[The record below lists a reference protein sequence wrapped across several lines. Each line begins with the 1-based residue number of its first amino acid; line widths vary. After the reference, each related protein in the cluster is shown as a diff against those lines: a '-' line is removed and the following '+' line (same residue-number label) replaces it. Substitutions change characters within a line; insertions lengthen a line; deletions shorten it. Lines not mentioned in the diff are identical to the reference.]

1 MLTQNINFN
10 KFGVKKKNFKTKLF
24 VKKTLKKYLNNN
36 FFKSLSCN
44 YVYSFSQK
52 KILKYKKFHNFNII
66 GMGGSSLGI
75 EAIYNFLNFKIKKKF
90 YFYNNINSNKFSD
103 KKKIKVLNIIIS
115 KSGNTLETISNFNI
129 LKNKKNNLFICER
142 SNNYLRK
149 LANKLKCEILEHRN
163 YIGGRYSVLSE
174 VGMLPSILMGLK
186 EEKFK
191 DFDNLIKNAKFIDGL
206 IDSVSSTIFFVKNK
220 KFNSIILNYDE
231 QSEELFKWYQQLLAE
246 SLGKKS
252 KGLLPLVSTM
262 PKDNHSLM
270 QLYLDGPKNSFYTFF
285 DVIEKKAL
293 KINNSL
299 ILDSHDYLKNKS
311 LLDIKIAQKK
321 ATQTVFKNKKIPFRS
336 FDVLNRS
343 EKSLGEIF
351 TFFMLETILLG
362 DALKVNH
369 FAQPSVELIKIE
381 TNKILKKI
389 KKNQI
394 LY

>member
-1 MLTQNINFN
+1 MLTQNINFY
-10 KFGVKKKNFKTKLF
+10 KFGVKKNFFKTKLF
-24 VKKTLKKYLNNN
+24 VKKTLKKYSNNN
-36 FFKSLSCN
+36 FFQSLSN
-44 YVYSFSQK
+44 KYVYSFSKK
-52 KILKYKKFHNFNII
+52 KILKYKKFNNFNII

-75 EAIYNFLNFKIKKKF
+75 EAIYNFLSFKIKKKF
-90 YFYNNINSNKFSD
+90 NFYNNINLNKFSD
-103 KKKIKVLNIIIS
+103 KKKIRTLNIIIS
-115 KSGNTLETISNFNI
+115 KSGNTLETISNFNA
-129 LKNKKNNLFICER
+129 LKNKKNNLFISEK

-191 DFDNLIKNAKFIDGL
+191 NFDNLIKNEKFIEGL

-220 KFNSIILNYDE
+220 KFISIVLNYDE

-252 KGLLPLVSTM
+252 KGLLPIVSTM

-285 DVIEKKAL
+285 DVIEKKVP

-299 ILDSHDYLKNKS
+299 ILNSHNYLKNKN

-321 ATQTVFKNKKIPFRS
+321 ATQNVFKNKKIPFRS

-362 DALKVNH
+362 NVLKVNP
-369 FAQPSVELIKIE
+369 FDQPSVELIKIE
-381 TNKILKKI
+381 TNKILKK
-389 KKNQI
+389 N
-394 LY
+394 

>member
-1 MLTQNINFN
+1 MLTQNINFY
-10 KFGVKKKNFKTKLF
+10 KFGVKKNFFKTKLF
-24 VKKTLKKYLNNN
+24 VKKTLKKYSNNN
-36 FFKSLSCN
+36 FFQSLSN
-44 YVYSFSQK
+44 KYVYSFSKK
-52 KILKYKKFHNFNII
+52 KILKYKKFNNFNII

-75 EAIYNFLNFKIKKKF
+75 EAIYNFLSFKIKKKF
-90 YFYNNINSNKFSD
+90 NFYNNINLNKFSD
-103 KKKIKVLNIIIS
+103 KKKIKTLNIIIS
-115 KSGNTLETISNFNI
+115 KSGNTLETISNFNA
-129 LKNKKNNLFICER
+129 LKNKKNNLFISEK

-191 DFDNLIKNAKFIDGL
+191 NFDNLIKNEKFIEGL

-220 KFNSIILNYDE
+220 KFISIVLNYDE

-252 KGLLPLVSTM
+252 KGLLPIVSTM

-285 DVIEKKAL
+285 DVIEKKVP

-299 ILDSHDYLKNKS
+299 ILNSHNYLKNKN

-362 DALKVNH
+362 NVLKVNP
-369 FAQPSVELIKIE
+369 FDQPSVELIKIE
-381 TNKILKKI
+381 TNKILKK
-389 KKNQI
+389 N
-394 LY
+394 

>member
-1 MLTQNINFN
+1 MLTQNINFS
-10 KFGVKKKNFKTKLF
+10 KFGVNKNYFKTKKF
-24 VKKTLKKYLNNN
+24 VKITLKKYSKNK
-36 FFKSLSCN
+36 FFQSLSN
-44 YVYSFSQK
+44 RYIYSFSKK
-52 KILKYKKFHNFNII
+52 KILKYKKFNNFNII

-90 YFYNNINSNKFSD
+90 NFYNNVDSNRFLK
-103 KKKIKVLNIIIS
+103 KKKIKSLNIIIS

-129 LKNKKNNLFICER
+129 LNNKKNNLFISEK

-149 LANKLKCEILEHRN
+149 LASKLKCEVLEHRN

-174 VGMLPSILMGLK
+174 VGMLPSILMGLR

-191 DFDNLIKNAKFIDGL
+191 NFDNLIKNAKFLDAL
-206 IDSVSSTIFFVKNK
+206 VDSVVSTISYVKNK

-231 QSEELFKWYQQLLAE
+231 RSEELFKWYQQLLAE

-252 KGLLPLVSTM
+252 KGLLPVISTM

-285 DVIEKKAL
+285 DVIEKKTS

-299 ILDSHDYLKNKS
+299 ILNSHNYLKNKS
-311 LLDIKIAQKK
+311 FLDIKIAQKK
-321 ATQTVFKNKKIPFRS
+321 ATQNVFKNKKIPFRS
-336 FDVLNRS
+336 FNVLNRS
-343 EKSLGEIF
+343 ENSLGEIF

-362 DALKVNH
+362 HALKVNP
-369 FAQPSVELIKIE
+369 FDQPSVELIKIE

-389 KKNQI
+389 
-394 LY
+394 

>member
-1 MLTQNINFN
+1 MLTQNINFY
-10 KFGVKKKNFKTKLF
+10 KFGVKKNYFKTKLF
-24 VKKTLKKYLNNN
+24 VKKTLKKYSNNN
-36 FFKSLSCN
+36 FFQSLSN
-44 YVYSFSQK
+44 KYVYSFSKK
-52 KILKYKKFHNFNII
+52 KILKYKKFNNFNII

-75 EAIYNFLNFKIKKKF
+75 EAIYNFLSFKIKKKF
-90 YFYNNINSNKFSD
+90 NFYNNINLNKFSD
-103 KKKIKVLNIIIS
+103 KKKIRTLNIIIS
-115 KSGNTLETISNFNI
+115 KSGNTLETISNFNA
-129 LKNKKNNLFICER
+129 LKNKKNNLFISEK

-191 DFDNLIKNAKFIDGL
+191 NFDNLIKNEKFIEGL

-220 KFNSIILNYDE
+220 KFISIVLNYDE

-252 KGLLPLVSTM
+252 KGLLPIVSTM

-285 DVIEKKAL
+285 DVIEKKAP

-299 ILDSHDYLKNKS
+299 ILNSHNYLKNKN

-321 ATQTVFKNKKIPFRS
+321 ATQNVFKNKKIPFRS

-362 DALKVNH
+362 NVLKVNP
-369 FAQPSVELIKIE
+369 FDQPSVELIKIE
-381 TNKILKKI
+381 TNKILKK
-389 KKNQI
+389 N
-394 LY
+394 